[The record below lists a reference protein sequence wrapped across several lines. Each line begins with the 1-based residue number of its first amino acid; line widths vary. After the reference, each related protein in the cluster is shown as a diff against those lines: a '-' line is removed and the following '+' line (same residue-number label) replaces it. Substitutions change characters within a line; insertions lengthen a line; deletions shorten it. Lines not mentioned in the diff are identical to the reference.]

1 MQLITF
7 ERAGRT
13 SYGAVGPGGIVD
25 LGARLGRDAPTL
37 LDLIAN
43 ELAGRARDI
52 AGREQPDFALD
63 TVKLERPLPAP
74 GKILCVGINYP
85 DRNAEYKD
93 GAQQSKYPNVFV
105 RFPASFV
112 AHGAPLVRP
121 PETGQFDYE
130 GEIALVIGKRGRRIP
145 REQAMGHVFGY
156 TIANEGTAR
165 DWTRHGRFNVTQ
177 GKNFDRSGSIG
188 PWITTAEAM
197 PAGPIRIET
206 RVNGERRQSD
216 TTDRL
221 LYPVRLSDLLP
232 LDLHHPGAR
241 RHDPHRHA
249 QRRRRALQPAQ
260 VADARRRGRGGDRG
274 GRRAVEPCG
283 RRGGTDSVMAL
294 GRNACC
300 RATARPQRK
309 PAGLSM
315 GLPST
320 ARMRPRM
327 LRKRSHTAK
336 TGGAT

>member
-37 LDLIAN
+37 LDLIAS

-63 TVKLERPLPAP
+63 AVRLERPLPTP
-74 GKILCVGINYP
+74 GKILCIGINYP

-93 GAQQSKYPNVFV
+93 GAKQSKYPNVFV

-112 AHGAPLVRP
+112 PHGAPLVRP

-130 GEIALVIGKRGRRIP
+130 GEIVLVIGRRGRRIP
-145 REQAMGHVFGY
+145 RERAMGHVFGY

-197 PAGPIRIET
+197 PTGPLRIET
-206 RVNGERRQSD
+206 RVNGEKRQAD

-221 LYPVRLSDLLP
+221 IYPFDYLISYLSTFTTLEPGDIILTGTPTGSGGRL
-232 LDLHHPGAR
+232 
-241 RHDPHRHA
+241 DPPQWLVA
-249 QRRRRALQPAQ
+249 GDVVEVEVAGIGVLSNP
-260 VADARRRGRGGDRG
+260 VADER
-274 GRRAVEPCG
+274 VSE
-283 RRGGTDSVMAL
+283 
-294 GRNACC
+294 
-300 RATARPQRK
+300 
-309 PAGLSM
+309 
-315 GLPST
+315 
-320 ARMRPRM
+320 
-327 LRKRSHTAK
+327 
-336 TGGAT
+336 